1 MIYIIKE
8 HVYMNL
14 KSIHLFE
21 KKDDILYEYGKNKI
35 KQYFQICIK
44 QFLISK
50 VALYLKLK

>member
-21 KKDDILYEYGKNKI
+21 KKMIFDMNMGKI
-35 KQYFQICIK
+35 K
-44 QFLISK
+44 
-50 VALYLKLK
+50 